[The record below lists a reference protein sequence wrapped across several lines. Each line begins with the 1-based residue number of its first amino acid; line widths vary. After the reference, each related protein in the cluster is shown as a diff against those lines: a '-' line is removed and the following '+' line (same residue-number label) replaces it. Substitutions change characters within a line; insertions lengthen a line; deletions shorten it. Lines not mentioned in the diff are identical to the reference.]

1 VFFVATNKEYKMN
14 TETIQVT
21 TETYVKEDTL
31 LKQSNESLELKRQA
45 AILELGE
52 KWILH
57 PKNMVQR
64 KTKK

>member
-14 TETIQVT
+14 TEAIQVI

>member
-1 VFFVATNKEYKMN
+1 MN
-14 TETIQVT
+14 TEAIQVI